1 LIQESDRMETLS
13 EQNAITIFICANCA
27 RPGHVPTS
35 AGKTRPET
43 PDFNWP
49 IPVEQVTVPCSG
61 RLQPEHILRAFESGS
76 SVVSVIACQEDNC
89 HHVEGSRRC
98 ALRLDYIRSILTE
111 IGLGEERLLSFYL
124 PGSAKQDLALTA
136 GQPVSE
142 PGTDALKGQIT
153 AIRNYVLEMLRSCPP
168 NPLRE
173 YAEKEESSSGKA
185 VAGGSKA

>member
-1 LIQESDRMETLS
+1 MLP
-13 EQNAITIFICANCA
+13 EQNAVTVFVCANCA

-35 AGKTRPET
+35 AGRTKPDT
-43 PDFNWP
+43 PDFDWP
-49 IPVEQVTVPCSG
+49 IPVEQVVVPCSG
-61 RLQPEHILRAFESGS
+61 RLQPEHILRAYESGS

-136 GQPVSE
+136 GQPASE
-142 PGTDALKGQIT
+142 PDGDALKGQII
-153 AIRNYVLEMLRSCPP
+153 AIRNYVLEVLRSCPP

-173 YAEKEESSSGKA
+173 DAQREESSRRDA
-185 VAGGSKA
+185 VAGGSDV

>member
-1 LIQESDRMETLS
+1 METLP
-13 EQNAITIFICANCA
+13 EHNAITIFVCANCA
-27 RPGHVPTS
+27 RPGYVPTS
-35 AGKTRPET
+35 AGRTKPET
-43 PDFNWP
+43 PDFGWP
-49 IPVEQVTVPCSG
+49 IPVSQVTVPCSG

-98 ALRLDYIRSILTE
+98 TLRLDYIRSILTE

-136 GQPVSE
+136 GQPVSAPDAE
-142 PGTDALKGQIT
+142 ALKGQIT
-153 AIRNYVLEMLRSCPP
+153 AIRNYVLEVLKSCPP

-173 YAEKEESSSGKA
+173 YAESEESAPGKA
-185 VAGGSKA
+185 VAGGSNV